1 MMLGLTPEGDAY
13 TMQELEAML
22 LYGGFAGSELLQVP
36 RSPQQ
41 VIVSTK

>member
-13 TMQELEAML
+13 TMQELEVML
-22 LYGGFAGSELLQVP
+22 LNAGFTRKELLQVP

-41 VIVSTK
+41 VFIGTK